1 MKVAVDFFN
10 NRYNKKKGYS
20 IVNFYTLIKYACL
33 IVVLTVIVVSVGKV
47 CLKNEI
53 IYNNILYMATNIR
66 QAENI
71 NIGKAEIMMV
81 MSELNSPFDSNQN
94 KEIINKA
101 EAQNLDI
108 KQDMV
113 QNKSDEFDVSVVD
126 TAEVIS
132 KKEQDNLSINDTE
145 YVQKIN
151 VYGMTISNYSSKRDI
166 DFISL
171 FKKNITL
178 TKKSDPVLI
187 YSTHTSESYTNSDRY
202 KFDYSSTYRTR
213 DAKYNMLSVG
223 NILTQALSEKNMNV
237 VFDTTPHDYGS
248 YEIAYTNSRKTIE
261 NQLAKNERIGLAID
275 VHRDALGDLT
285 NGPTVEINGQRV
297 AKLMF
302 VMGVG
307 TDSYS
312 NGYWED
318 NLALA
323 LQLQKLGEEMYP
335 GLFRGMIIRNSK
347 YNQDL
352 IKHSFLIEVGTTGN
366 TLEEAYF
373 GARCLANILNKFY
386 NN

>member
-1 MKVAVDFFN
+1 MKIAVDFFN
-10 NRYNKKKGYS
+10 NGRSKRLSNAYQIDY
-20 IVNFYTLIKYACL
+20 FTCIKYISC
-33 IVVLTVIVVSVGKV
+33 IGILTVISTVIGVN
-47 CLKNEI
+47 CLKKGTINSR
-53 IYNNILYMATNIR
+53 ILYMASNII
-66 QAENI
+66 QAEDKDI
-71 NIGKAEIMMV
+71 DKAEIMLAMNSITTSFAI
-81 MSELNSPFDSNQN
+81 SEGKEEYIN
-94 KEIINKA
+94 KENVEKVDKA
-101 EAQNLDI
+101 EEKTDG
-108 KQDMV
+108 
-113 QNKSDEFDVSVVD
+113 FDVSLVD
-126 TAEVIS
+126 ASEVIS
-132 KKEQDNLSINDTE
+132 NKDKADLNIKDTDSL
-145 YVQKIN
+145 QKIN
-151 VYGMTISNYSSKRDI
+151 VYGMSISNYSSKRNI
-166 DFISL
+166 DFLAL
-171 FKKNITL
+171 FEKNITL
-178 TKKSDPVLI
+178 TKKSDPILI
-187 YSTHTSESYTNSDRY
+187 YSTHTSESYTNSYRY

-223 NILTQALSEKNMNV
+223 NILTQALIEKNMEV
-237 VFDTTPHDYGS
+237 IFDTTPHDYGS
-248 YEIAYTNSRKTIE
+248 YEIAYTNSRKTIQ
-261 NQLAKNERIGLAID
+261 NQLDKNDRIGLAID

-285 NGPTVEINGQRV
+285 NGPTVQINGQKV

-312 NGYWED
+312 NEYWED

-335 GLFRGMIIRNSK
+335 GLFRTMIVRNSK

>member
-1 MKVAVDFFN
+1 MKITIGLFKFN
-10 NRYNKKKGYS
+10 KEKTRNKLSNNVEQNSSLKY
-20 IVNFYTLIKYACL
+20 ILILL
-33 IVVLTVIVVSVGKV
+33 ILILFVTVIGKFAINN
-47 CLKNEI
+47 KMIN
-53 IYNNILYMATNIR
+53 NNILYIASNIR
-66 QAENI
+66 QAEEKDI
-71 NIGKAEIMMV
+71 NKTDIMV
-81 MSELNSPFDSNQN
+81 MANNINSPFLDSKKADE
-94 KEIINKA
+94 KEIKEKDVESVDKA
-101 EAQNLDI
+101 EKKN
-108 KQDMV
+108 
-113 QNKSDEFDVSVVD
+113 NEFDVSLVD
-126 TAEVIS
+126 VTEVIS
-132 KKEQDNLSINDTE
+132 KKDKDNLSISETNS
-145 YVQKIN
+145 VQKIN
-151 VYGMTISNYSSKRDI
+151 VYGMNISNYSSKRNIDI
-166 DFISL
+166 LAL

-187 YSTHTSESYTNSDRY
+187 YSTHTSESYTNSNRY
-202 KFDYSSTYRTR
+202 KFGYTSTYRTR

-223 NILTQALSEKNMNV
+223 NILSKALEEKNIKTI
-237 VFDTTPHDYGS
+237 FDTTPHDYGS
-248 YEIAYTNSRKTIE
+248 YEIAYTNSRKTVQNAIT
-261 NQLAKNERIGLAID
+261 NNDRIGLAID

-285 NGPTVEINGQRV
+285 NGPTVEINGQKV

-307 TDSYS
+307 TDSYA
-312 NGYWED
+312 NEYWED

-323 LQLQKLGEEMYP
+323 MQLQKLGEEMYP